1 MFSRIIGTG
10 SYLPETIVTNFDL
23 QQRMDTSDAWI
34 RERTG
39 IERRHILPPSQ
50 SNVDM
55 AEHASRAAIAAA
67 GLKPGEIDLISY
79 GTTTPDLVFP
89 NAGVLLQDRLG
100 CRGGPAFALEAAC
113 SGFIYALAVADMF
126 VRTGA
131 ARRALVVGSEVLS
144 RIVDQSDRSTAIL
157 FGDGAGAV
165 VLAAAEHPGII
176 STHLHA
182 DGSYKHL
189 MYCTGGPS
197 RGAAPGTMPPG
208 DFVRM
213 AGSEVFKLAVNLLGR
228 VVEETLAANNL
239 EKAAIDWLV
248 PHQANIRIIQAVAKK
263 LGLPMERVIVTVQEH
278 GNTSTA
284 SVPLALDVGVRDGRI
299 KRGDMLLLEALG
311 GGVTWGSALVRY

>member
-10 SYLPETIVTNFDL
+10 SYLPETIVTNSDL
-23 QQRMDTSDAWI
+23 ELRMDTSDSWI

-39 IERRHILPPSQ
+39 IERRHILPPGQ

-67 GLKPGEIDLISY
+67 GLEPGEIDLISY

-100 CRGGPAFALEAAC
+100 CRGGAAFALEAAC

-144 RIVDQSDRSTAIL
+144 RIVDQGDRSTAIL

-165 VLAAAEHPGII
+165 VLAASEQPGII

>member
-131 ARRALVVGSEVLS
+131 ARRDRRGGPYA
-144 RIVDQSDRSTAIL
+144 RRDRSYFL
-157 FGDGAGAV
+157 RD
-165 VLAAAEHPGII
+165 H
-176 STHLHA
+176 HA
-182 DGSYKHL
+182 
-189 MYCTGGPS
+189 
-197 RGAAPGTMPPG
+197 
-208 DFVRM
+208 
-213 AGSEVFKLAVNLLGR
+213 
-228 VVEETLAANNL
+228 
-239 EKAAIDWLV
+239 
-248 PHQANIRIIQAVAKK
+248 
-263 LGLPMERVIVTVQEH
+263 
-278 GNTSTA
+278 
-284 SVPLALDVGVRDGRI
+284 
-299 KRGDMLLLEALG
+299 
-311 GGVTWGSALVRY
+311 